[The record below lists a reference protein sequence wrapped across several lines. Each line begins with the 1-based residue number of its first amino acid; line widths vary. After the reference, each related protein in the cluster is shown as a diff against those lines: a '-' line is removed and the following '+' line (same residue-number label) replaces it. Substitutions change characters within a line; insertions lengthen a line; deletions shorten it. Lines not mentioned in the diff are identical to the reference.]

1 LQHLGSDTFHDP
13 YRTPYLTQSMNS
25 EPQVSILLAE
35 FEVSASFQTKG
46 EAPTEFL
53 LDFENL
59 EKKVD
64 ARMRRKKLTNKQ
76 VW

>member
-1 LQHLGSDTFHDP
+1 
-13 YRTPYLTQSMNS
+13 MNS
-25 EPQVSILLAE
+25 EPQVSILLAD
-35 FEVSASFQTKG
+35 FEVSASFQTKE

-64 ARMRRKKLTNKQ
+64 ARMRRKKLTNK
-76 VW
+76 